1 MGHSFR
7 AVEAGLK
14 DREEDCGFQRSNYF
28 QVVQDPAPTLP
39 EERFSAEF
47 NDFIP
52 QCVNKNPNERA
63 SYTQLLDHQFLTTHA
78 EVDDQTMGSFI
89 KEILDL
95 APAAA
100 SCDA

>member
-1 MGHSFR
+1 MLLCKCNADLSY
-7 AVEAGLK
+7 VSY
-14 DREEDCGFQRSNYF
+14 DWYRS

-39 EERFSAEF
+39 QEKFSKEF

-63 SYTQLLDHQFLTTHA
+63 SYTQLLDHEFLVTHA
-78 EVDDQTMGSFI
+78 EVDDTTMGSFI

-95 APAAA
+95 SPGA
-100 SCDA
+100 SNQ